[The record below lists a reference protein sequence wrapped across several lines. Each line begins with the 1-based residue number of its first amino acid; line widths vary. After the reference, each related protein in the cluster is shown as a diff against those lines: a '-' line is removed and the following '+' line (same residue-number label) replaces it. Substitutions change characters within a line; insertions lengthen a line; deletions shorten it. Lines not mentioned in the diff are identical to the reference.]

1 MPYHYFYV
9 TSRTVSTIILQPGGV
24 AVCAGTYLKERRLF
38 VDPVIIAILGVI
50 AIVVLFRLRMTYRK
64 ARDTDKS
71 EEIQRKLAELR
82 RKREEE

>member
-1 MPYHYFYV
+1 M
-9 TSRTVSTIILQPGGV
+9 
-24 AVCAGTYLKERRLF
+24 
-38 VDPVIIAILGVI
+38 DPVIIAILGVI